1 MVKPNSLP
9 VKTVSFPCFLG
20 WLGMIGGSFCEL
32 KLQTEEFNSTGLP
45 RHKVPPITAILRPNL
60 GILRTTGTA
69 QTQQINWMQYV
80 QHQSF
85 EYFEYW
91 YWWYF
96 LNIGTVVSMV
106 LIFDIDDI
114 LILNI
119 IHPPAVYQLKLSQWN
134 PAEVGW
140 PTSTTSGFV
149 SDLAPGAFLLGCH
162 SSLTPSK

>member
-1 MVKPNSLP
+1 MRWNFKPRSL
-9 VKTVSFPCFLG
+9 TVERPNKLG
-20 WLGMIGGSFCEL
+20 LPATSPGSP
-32 KLQTEEFNSTGLP
+32 GLP

-80 QHQSF
+80 QQYQSF

-114 LILNI
+114 LIFNI
-119 IHPPAVYQLKLSQWN
+119 IHPLLCTNWSYLNEIPQRLADPPPPPAALFQTSRQARFCLGAILPWRLRSKCDFSGLK
-134 PAEVGW
+134 
-140 PTSTTSGFV
+140 
-149 SDLAPGAFLLGCH
+149 
-162 SSLTPSK
+162 